1 MVVKKM
7 AILFSGAGSNME
19 NLLSKLHG
27 HHFEHCSIEV
37 VTTICNRPDALGIE
51 KSRAFGIEP
60 RIIDHTLY
68 PNREAFDKA
77 LVEAIQASGA
87 ELTVLAGFMRFLTP
101 YFTRHIKAINL
112 HPSLLPLFKGANA
125 IEESFKSLLSFAGVS
140 VHYVSEELD
149 GGTVIAQRHF
159 EKYEGMSFEAFETK
173 IHDLEHQLLPETIKA
188 LLNTPQ

>member
-37 VTTICNRPDALGIE
+37 VITICNRPDALGIE

-149 GGTVIAQRHF
+149 GGAVIAQRHF
-159 EKYEGMSFEAFETK
+159 EKYEGMSLEAFETK